1 MTLQNRKSKMNFKHA
16 VTSVIFFSSLALG
29 FSTNVNAQTG
39 PGPATNQISI
49 SQDRQL
55 AASSLSSRS
64 AVAEP
69 AKTEPAPIVRELKN
83 QSAVDDSNTENA
95 AKSATV
101 PPGTSA
107 NQWHIQF
114 TPYLWV
120 VGVSGRAGIGT
131 FTTQVDSGVGDDNV
145 HLNFGFM
152 GTFEVRRKK
161 FAVVTDLEYANLGT
175 ERPTPGPLFS
185 NATADFKAFI
195 LDPEV
200 AYRIAANPDT
210 GTFID
215 VLGGVRYWHLRADL
229 NFDAGLLSARS
240 ATGSKDWAD
249 AVIGM
254 RARAAISRKLFVL
267 GKADVGGGGSKFTY
281 QLFAGAG
288 FKVGNRTNLVGGYRY
303 LRVNY
308 DKDNFL
314 FDGSLAGP
322 IIGVSFR
329 LK

>member
-1 MTLQNRKSKMNFKHA
+1 MS
-16 VTSVIFFSSLALG
+16 
-29 FSTNVNAQTG
+29 
-39 PGPATNQISI
+39 
-49 SQDRQL
+49 
-55 AASSLSSRS
+55 
-64 AVAEP
+64 
-69 AKTEPAPIVRELKN
+69 
-83 QSAVDDSNTENA
+83 
-95 AKSATV
+95 AKSDPV
-101 PPGTSA
+101 QPGASA
-107 NQWHIQF
+107 DQWHFQF

-131 FTTQVDSGVGDDNV
+131 LTTQIDSGVGDDNV

-152 GTFEVRRKK
+152 GTFEVRRNK

-200 AYRIAANPDT
+200 AYRIAANSDT

-215 VLGGVRYWHLRADL
+215 VLGGVRYWHLKADL
-229 NFDAGLLSARS
+229 TFDSALLPGRI
-240 ATGSKDWAD
+240 ATGTKDWAD

-254 RARAAISRKLFVL
+254 RGRAAISRKVFVL

-281 QLFAGAG
+281 QLFGGAG
-288 FKVGNRTNLVGGYRY
+288 FKVCNRASLVGGYRY

-308 DKDNFL
+308 DRDNFL

-322 IIGVSFR
+322 IVGASFR
-329 LK
+329 LGK

>member
-1 MTLQNRKSKMNFKHA
+1 MNFKHA
-16 VTSVIFFSSLALG
+16 VTTVGFLFSLALG
-29 FSTNVNAQTG
+29 CLINVTAQTG

-49 SQDRQL
+49 SEDRQL
-55 AASSLSSRS
+55 TTSSVSSRS
-64 AVAEP
+64 AAAEP
-69 AKTEPAPIVRELKN
+69 TKNEPAPTEREMKDPSDLN
-83 QSAVDDSNTENA
+83 DSNTEIA

-101 PPGTSA
+101 PPGTSSD
-107 NQWHIQF
+107 QWHVQF

-131 FTTQVDSGVGDDNV
+131 LIAQVDSGLGDDNV

-152 GTFEVRRKK
+152 GTFEVRRNK

-185 NATADFKAFI
+185 NAAVDFKAYM

-200 AYRIAANPDT
+200 AYRIAANSDT

-215 VLGGVRYWHLRADL
+215 VMGGVRYWHLRADL
-229 NFDAGLLSARS
+229 NFDAGILSARS
-240 ATGSKDWAD
+240 ATGSRDWAD
-249 AVIGM
+249 AVVGM
-254 RARAAISRKLFVL
+254 RGRAAISKKVFLL
-267 GKADVGGGGSKFTY
+267 GKVDVGGGGSKFTY
-281 QLFAGAG
+281 QLFGGAG
-288 FKVGNRTNLVGGYRY
+288 VKVGNRMSLVGGYRH

-308 DKDNFL
+308 DNDNFL
-314 FDGSLAGP
+314 FDGSLSGP
-322 IIGVSFR
+322 ILGVSFR

>member
-1 MTLQNRKSKMNFKHA
+1 MSFRQA
-16 VTSVIFFSSLALG
+16 VTLAGFFLSLTLG
-29 FSTNVNAQTG
+29 CPINVTAQTG
-39 PGPATNQISI
+39 SSRATDQITVSE
-49 SQDRQL
+49 SRQL
-55 AASSLSSRS
+55 AGSSLNSRPAS
-64 AVAEP
+64 ADEKKIEA
-69 AKTEPAPIVRELKN
+69 TSIVRGSQNVGDPNEL
-83 QSAVDDSNTENA
+83 NTELSAKPDKYPGNA
-95 AKSATV
+95 SAD
-101 PPGTSA
+101 
-107 NQWHIQF
+107 QWHIQF

-120 VGVSGRAGIGT
+120 VGVKGRAGIGAL
-131 FTTQVDSGVGDDNV
+131 TTQVDSGLGDDNV

-152 GTFEVRRKK
+152 GTFEVRRNK
-161 FAVVTDLEYANLGT
+161 FAVVTDLQYANLGT

-185 NATADFKAFI
+185 SATADFKAFI

-200 AYRIAANPDT
+200 AYRIAANSNT

-229 NFDAGLLSARS
+229 GLDAGLLSARS

-254 RARAAISRKLFVL
+254 RGRAAISKKLFLLSKV
-267 GKADVGGGGSKFTY
+267 DVGGGGSKFTY
-281 QLFAGAG
+281 QLFGGAG
-288 FKVGNRTNLVGGYRY
+288 FKVCDRMSLVGGYRH

-308 DKDNFL
+308 AKDTFL

-322 IIGVSFR
+322 IVGASFR

>member
-1 MTLQNRKSKMNFKHA
+1 MNFKPLA
-16 VTSVIFFSSLALG
+16 GFLFALALG
-29 FSTNVNAQTG
+29 CTINVTAQTG
-39 PGPATNQISI
+39 SSPATDQIAVSEN
-49 SQDRQL
+49 RHL
-55 AASSLSSRS
+55 VGSSLKSRS
-64 AVAEP
+64 AAAEEP
-69 AKTEPAPIVRELKN
+69 KIEATPTVRGSRNAGDPNESITEL
-83 QSAVDDSNTENA
+83 SASPDKDPRDA
-95 AKSATV
+95 SAD
-101 PPGTSA
+101 
-107 NQWHIQF
+107 QWHFQF

-120 VGVSGRAGIGT
+120 VGVRGRAGIGT
-131 FTTQVDSGVGDDNV
+131 LTTQVDSGLGDDNV

-152 GTFEVRRKK
+152 GTFEVRRNK

-185 NATADFKAFI
+185 SASADFKAFI

-200 AYRIAANPDT
+200 AYRIAANSDT

-215 VLGGVRYWHLRADL
+215 VMGGVRYWHLRTDL

-254 RARAAISRKLFVL
+254 RGRAAISRKLFVL
-267 GKADVGGGGSKFTY
+267 GKADVGAGGTKLTY
-281 QLFAGAG
+281 QLFGGAG
-288 FKVGNRTNLVGGYRY
+288 FKVGDRMSLIGGYRH
-303 LRVNY
+303 LRINY

-314 FDGSLAGP
+314 FDGSLSGP
-322 IIGVSFR
+322 ILGASFR